1 MNKTTSMKQI
11 FKRLFGLSAAVL
23 TVASTAIAKPKTQNV
38 MDLSRTITDEA
49 IVYPESFE
57 VNTQKLLESWYM
69 RNYTATDD
77 RYRKLPDVPVSD
89 EVITARLQALPT
101 VIEMPF
107 NPIVR
112 KYIERYTK
120 HGRAQ
125 VAAMLGLGN
134 YYMPIFEQALEK
146 EGLPLELKYLPVIES
161 ALNPNAVSRSG
172 AAGLWQFILSAAKG
186 LGLEVNSLVDERRD
200 PYLSSATAAKFLK
213 DLYATYGDWSLVIA
227 AYNCGP
233 GTVNK
238 AIRRAGGDPKTKDF
252 WAIYNYLP
260 GETRGY
266 VPAFIAANYVMNY
279 YRDHNIS
286 PVLATKPLITDT
298 IGITQRVHFD
308 QISKILNIP
317 VEELRVLN
325 PQFRADIIP
334 GRPDAPYFLILPSQQ
349 IHAYIMSEKEIL
361 AYDAAKYQ
369 RQVTATPGQEA
380 ATEPQ
385 PAVPEQ
391 SAESFEQ
398 EIAEMQDAP
407 TRQNNNAGGGVIYHK
422 VQPQESLA
430 SIAQQY
436 GVSPEQI
443 KEWNSLRR
451 NAIRTGQQLRIETG
465 NVAQA
470 QQRTTAEPQTATTRP
485 RRQRAEQASEPAPA
499 QAQQQQTQ
507 QPKKQTRKPKTN
519 STDQTQSSRKSRN
532 SRKDADRQNP
542 SKKDRKNKKDK
553 KTKPA
558 KPTTVDV
565 RNGDS
570 LDRIARRQGVS
581 VDDLRKANPS
591 LSGKNPIIQ
600 PGQKLNLPNKNKK
613 KDRKADSKKDS
624 KKDTKSSSKKKK
636 RR

>member
-1 MNKTTSMKQI
+1 MKQI
-11 FKRLFGLSAAVL
+11 FKRLFGLSAAAL
-23 TVASTAIAKPKTQNV
+23 IVASTAIAKPKTQNV

-77 RYRKLPDVPVSD
+77 RYRKLPDVAVSD

-361 AYDAAKYQ
+361 AYDAARYQ

-380 ATEPQ
+380 TTEPQ

-499 QAQQQQTQ
+499 QAQQQQQSQ

-542 SKKDRKNKKDK
+542 SKKDRKHKKDK

-613 KDRKADSKKDS
+613 KDKKAGSKKDS